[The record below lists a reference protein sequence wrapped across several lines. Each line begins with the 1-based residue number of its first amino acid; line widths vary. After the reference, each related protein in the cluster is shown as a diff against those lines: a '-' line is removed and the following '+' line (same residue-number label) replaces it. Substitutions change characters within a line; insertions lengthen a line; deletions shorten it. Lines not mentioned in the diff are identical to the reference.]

1 MKTNIDRFE
10 ILFIGIVIGVFI
22 GTLISVAVLYETT
35 HKQSNTE
42 ADMGPTII
50 WNEDDEGIP
59 ADGELVRIEMTKN
72 DTIYIC
78 NK

>member
-1 MKTNIDRFE
+1 MKTNNRGFE
-10 ILFIGIVIGVFI
+10 ILFVGIVIGVFI
-22 GTLISVAVLYETT
+22 GTLISIAVLYETT

-50 WNEDDEGIP
+50 WNDDDEAIP